1 MRLCWS
7 MNISAVF
14 LSSAAVW
21 YGQGNLPHGCA
32 GCCRRG
38 RRWAN
43 VLCHTGDVIWICIKM
58 YQLVFCFIF
67 ILADHLGHSHI
78 LLATF
83 EKVRAEIIIPEIW
96 IIYSWF
102 ITIHYYDV
110 LSILNS
116 KNRLIFYRCINNT
129 YNCCLLCQHMDG
141 SYCVKPLKQKQVVN
155 TSAFLL
161 SLHLTSFCVATSF
174 FWQRHTKALFP
185 PWNSRLAR
193 ESGRLYSSLCSFSQV
208 DGVSYLLQEI
218 YGIEN
223 KYNSQ
228 ESKVKIGKH
237 MKRFRAL

>member
-1 MRLCWS
+1 MHKDVPTCFLFYFHPCRSFGPLSHTASYIWKGKS
-7 MNISAVF
+7 RNYISRNLDNLF
-14 LSSAAVW
+14 L
-21 YGQGNLPHGCA
+21 
-32 GCCRRG
+32 
-38 RRWAN
+38 
-43 VLCHTGDVIWICIKM
+43 
-58 YQLVFCFIF
+58 FIM
-67 ILADHLGHSHI
+67 
-78 LLATF
+78 
-83 EKVRAEIIIPEIW
+83 
-96 IIYSWF
+96 
-102 ITIHYYDV
+102 IHYYDV

-228 ESKVKIGKH
+228 ESKVEIGKH